1 MTSNSKRILL
11 VEDYPANVLVATTLL
26 EDFGY
31 DYEVATSGEE
41 ALVKIKAGEFHAA
54 LMDVE
59 LGTAMCGFEAT
70 RHVRAWESETKRSTK
85 LPIIAMT
92 AHALAGDREKCLNA
106 GMDDYISKPF
116 DADELKA
123 KLDQH
128 SQRSAAAA

>member
-1 MTSNSKRILL
+1 MTTKRILL

-31 DYEVATSGEE
+31 SYDVATNAQDAIS
-41 ALVKIKAGEFHAA
+41 KIKAGGFDAA

-59 LGTAMCGFEAT
+59 LGETMCGYEAT
-70 RHVRAWESETKRSTK
+70 RHVRDWEKNSNIRK

-116 DADELKA
+116 DADELRS
-123 KLDQH
+123 KLAQH
-128 SQRSAAAA
+128 AQQAQAA

>member
-1 MTSNSKRILL
+1 MSNKHILL

-31 DYEVATSGEE
+31 SYEVATSGHE
-41 ALVKIKAGEFHAA
+41 ALEKIQKNEFHAA

-59 LGTAMCGFEAT
+59 LGDALCGFETT
-70 RHVRAWESETKRSTK
+70 RRVRQWEEEKFGKAKR

-92 AHALAGDREKCLNA
+92 AHALAGDREKCIAA

-116 DADELKA
+116 DADELKD
-123 KLDQH
+123 KLAEHAQKV
-128 SQRSAAAA
+128 AA

>member
-1 MTSNSKRILL
+1 MTTVTKRILL

-31 DYEVATSGEE
+31 EYDVATTGSD
-41 ALVKIKAGEFHAA
+41 ALSKIKAGDFAVA

-59 LGTAMCGFEAT
+59 LGEAMCGFEAT
-70 RHVRAWESETKRSTK
+70 KHVRSWEKESNRVRK

-92 AHALAGDREKCLNA
+92 AHALAGDREKCLDA

-116 DADELKA
+116 DAEELRE
-123 KLDQH
+123 KLAQH
-128 SQRSAAAA
+128 AQAA

>member
-1 MTSNSKRILL
+1 MSQHHILL

-31 DYEVATSGEE
+31 SYEVATSAEE
-41 ALVKIKAGEFHAA
+41 AINKIQAGSFHSV

-59 LGTAMCGFEAT
+59 LGTEISGFEAT
-70 RHVRAWESETKRSTK
+70 RRVRDWEKEASNGNSR

-92 AHALAGDREKCLNA
+92 AHALAGDRERCLEA

-116 DADELKA
+116 DAEELKE
-123 KLDQH
+123 KLLHHTQK
-128 SQRSAAAA
+128 SRAAA

>member
-1 MTSNSKRILL
+1 MTMPNKRILL

-31 DYEVATSGEE
+31 EYDVATN
-41 ALVKIKAGEFHAA
+41 AFDAITKIKAGGFDAA

-59 LGTAMCGFEAT
+59 LGEAMCGFEAT
-70 RHVRAWESETKRSTK
+70 RHVRAWELDSQSRK

-92 AHALAGDREKCLNA
+92 AHALAGDREKCISA

-116 DADELKA
+116 DADELRD
-123 KLDQH
+123 KLAQH
-128 SQRSAAAA
+128 AHAA

>member
-1 MTSNSKRILL
+1 MSNMSNKRILL

-31 DYEVATSGEE
+31 AYEVATSGEE
-41 ALVKIKAGEFHAA
+41 AISKIKSGDFHAA

-59 LGTAMCGFEAT
+59 LGSAMCGFEAT
-70 RHVRAWESETKRSTK
+70 RLVRVWESEQQRVRQ

-92 AHALAGDREKCLNA
+92 AHALAGDRERCLEA

-116 DADELKA
+116 DADELRE
-123 KLDQH
+123 KLAHH
-128 SQRSAAAA
+128 SEMRAA

>member
-1 MTSNSKRILL
+1 MTTKRILL

-31 DYEVATSGEE
+31 TYEVATTGDE
-41 ALVKIKAGEFHAA
+41 AITKIKSGVFDAA

-59 LGTAMCGFEAT
+59 LGDTMCGFEAT
-70 RHVRAWESETKRSTK
+70 RAVRNWEKEINKPRR

-92 AHALAGDREKCLNA
+92 AHALAGDREKCLSA

-123 KLDQH
+123 KLDH
-128 SQRSAAAA
+128 HAQRTQAAA

>member
-1 MTSNSKRILL
+1 MTKRILL

-31 DYEVATSGEE
+31 AYDVATN
-41 ALVKIKAGEFHAA
+41 ATDAITKIKAGEYDAA

-59 LGTAMCGFEAT
+59 LGEPMCGFEAT
-70 RHVRAWESETKRSTK
+70 RHVRAWEKENAKPRK

-92 AHALAGDREKCLNA
+92 AHALAGDREKCLDA

-116 DADELKA
+116 DADELRD
-123 KLDQH
+123 KLAQH
-128 SQRSAAAA
+128 ANAAAA

>member
-1 MTSNSKRILL
+1 MPKRILL
-11 VEDYPANVLVATTLL
+11 VEDYPANVLVAKTLL

-31 DYEVATSGEE
+31 SYDVATTGNE
-41 ALVKIKAGEFHAA
+41 AVSKIKQGGFDAA

-59 LGTAMCGFEAT
+59 LGTEMCGFEAT
-70 RHVRAWESETKRSTK
+70 RHVRDWEATNTLRR

-92 AHALAGDREKCLNA
+92 AHALAGDREKCIGA

-123 KLDQH
+123 KLELHAQH
-128 SQRSAAAA
+128 TQAA